1 MLLSKCIVKYTLT
14 FYLKLKTMNWC
25 KTLTVEQR
33 INLKDLCPIICGAEF
48 SGLVRILGFR
58 LTINTLQ
65 EKLKLEGFE
74 V

>member
-1 MLLSKCIVKYTLT
+1 MCVDGLN
-14 FYLKLKTMNWC
+14 MNWY
-25 KTLTVEQR
+25 KKLTIEQK

-58 LTINTLQ
+58 LTINTLH
-65 EKLKLEGFE
+65 EKLKLDGFD